1 MRLLGIG
8 IALAAI
14 AAAAGLDAESA
25 KQALNAKW
33 QKLRPES
40 AAERNV
46 LFQNVKLVSGG
57 GTSYI
62 FHVTALIRDY
72 EAGYP
77 KNRYYGQTC
86 VGNIDGDYT
95 IHSQG
100 GAWEVDGV
108 MTPPTRKCQPNPSA
122 GVSSIPVSSL
132 QGTQA
137 ASGPMAAAPAQE
149 KSTGGVAVGPYQC
162 WAFNQGRGMMN
173 FTILA
178 GGKYKDSNGAQGTFA
193 VGAGGAIQFHGG
205 LLDGGI
211 PAGMHAVYYEPQ
223 GRPTVSIRGADNG
236 EAMFCQR

>member
-8 IALAAI
+8 IALAAV
-14 AAAAGLDAESA
+14 AAAAGLDAEGA
-25 KQALNAKW
+25 KQALNVKW
-33 QKLRPES
+33 QKLRPAS

-62 FHVTALIRDY
+62 FHVTALVRDY

-77 KNRYYGQTC
+77 ANRYYGQTC

-108 MTPPTRKCQPNPSA
+108 MTPPTHKCQPNQSA

-137 ASGPMAAAPAQE
+137 GSGPMAAAPALE
-149 KSTGGVAVGPYQC
+149 KSGYSRRA
-162 WAFNQGRGMMN
+162 ARGMRRRR
-173 FTILA
+173 TR
-178 GGKYKDSNGAQGTFA
+178 DGAA
-193 VGAGGAIQFHGG
+193 A
-205 LLDGGI
+205 
-211 PAGMHAVYYEPQ
+211 
-223 GRPTVSIRGADNG
+223 
-236 EAMFCQR
+236 